1 MRNASGASPEK
12 VAPDVLCATNAIKRW
27 GLRLLNRRKMI
38 RKAIHIG
45 LAMLLSSF
53 FLIAGT
59 GYLSVHYCCD
69 VCREAGIEHVMEE
82 SCEAIHHHTE
92 HHHTGCCHHENECS
106 VQYLQVSQFM
116 QSTQLHAPHA
126 QEMQLMNPALPTM
139 ECCEHLH
146 AHCVPAFMMIVPPP
160 PLVVNGQAVLRDVCC
175 WIC

>member
-1 MRNASGASPEK
+1 MKSASAASPEK
-12 VAPDVLCATNAIKRW
+12 AAPVVPCATNAI
-27 GLRLLNRRKMI
+27 RRGRINPRIREKMI

-82 SCEAIHHHTE
+82 SCDAIHHHTE
-92 HHHTGCCHHENECS
+92 HHHDGCCHHENDCY
-106 VQYLQVSQFM
+106 VHYLQVSQFT
-116 QSTQLHAPHA
+116 QSAQLHTPQA
-126 QEMQLMNPALPTM
+126 QEMLLMNPALPAM

-146 AHCVPAFMMIVPPP
+146 THCVPAFMMKVYPP
-160 PLVVNGQAVLRDVCC
+160 PLVEDGQTVLRDVCC